1 MKIELNNIVTEDR
14 FYKALVEHEKKDF
27 LEIIK
32 KLQVQDGKKFSVYAI
47 AAKIARGE
55 HVSSEEMAYIRQNA
69 PTLLAEAK
77 EQNRER
83 EKTERG
89 ENSTSKET
97 KSANQVDNNSKSVDE
112 NPTKTDVDLADVD
125 NNNSVSALLNK
136 IIIGWFL

>member
-1 MKIELNNIVTEDR
+1 MKIEFNNIVTEDR
-14 FYKALVEHEKKDF
+14 FYKAIVEQEKKDF

-32 KLQVQDGKKFSVYAI
+32 KLQVNQGRKYSVYTI

-55 HVSSEEMAYIRQNA
+55 PVSSEEMAYIRQNA

-89 ENSTSKET
+89 ENSTSKEEKQT
-97 KSANQVDNNSKSVDE
+97 KLANQVDNNSKSVDE
-112 NPTKTDVDLADVD
+112 NLTETDVD
-125 NNNSVSALLNK
+125 NNNSVSALVNK
-136 IIIGWFL
+136 ISIG

>member
-89 ENSTSKET
+89 ENSTSKEEKQT
-97 KSANQVDNNSKSVDE
+97 KLANQVDNNSKSVDE
-112 NPTKTDVDLADVD
+112 NLTETDVD
-125 NNNSVSALLNK
+125 NNNSVSALVNK
-136 IIIGWFL
+136 ISIG